1 MVGDQRGRRSARIT
15 GDERYD
21 AILFTAE
28 KLLAGAALEEIS
40 IEDLARGA
48 GISRSNFYF
57 YFSSKDQVL
66 LALLDRVIA
75 EVDRQVDALSR
86 AADGEPAAVWRRSIG
101 VFIDVFTAHRAVAVA
116 AISARGRSPEVLTL
130 WSGAM
135 DTWVEYSTA
144 AIAAEQARGAALPGI
159 SARDLAISL
168 TLMNE
173 RVLSATFSAETPAL
187 EQLSALDVLSEI
199 WLRGIYGG
207 HPRGH

>member
-1 MVGDQRGRRSARIT
+1 MAVDQRGRRPARVT

-21 AILFTAE
+21 SILSTAE
-28 KLLAGAALEEIS
+28 RLLEGMPLEDIS

-75 EVDRQVDALSR
+75 EVDRQIDALSR
-86 AADGEPAAVWRRSIG
+86 ATRGEPAAVWRRSIG
-101 VFIDVFTAHRAVAVA
+101 VFIDVFTDHRSVAVA
-116 AISARGRSPEVLTL
+116 AISARGRSPEVLAL

-135 DTWVEYSTA
+135 RAWVEYSTT
-144 AIAAEQARGAALPGI
+144 AIEEEQARGAALQGV
-159 SARDLAISL
+159 SARDLAIVL

-173 RVLSATFSAETPAL
+173 RVLTATFGAEHPAL
-187 EQLSALDVLSEI
+187 EQASALDVLANL
-199 WLRGIYGG
+199 WLRGIYGSA
-207 HPRGH
+207 PPQ